1 MTSFVEDCCFTSK
14 QREAFD
20 KMVEGR
26 NIFLTGQAG
35 VGKSF
40 LLHSFIKFFRNHL
53 EKENE
58 KIYVTSTTGI
68 SSLIINGQTI
78 YRYCGIGTGDKDID
92 YYIKQITKNRKTRN
106 RYLETKVLIID
117 EISMMNPE
125 LFDKID
131 LLFRRI
137 RRDTRPFGG
146 VQIIISGDLL
156 QLPPVGSNEFVFESF
171 NWDEVIH
178 ETIYLDEVMRQNES
192 EFIQVLNKVRLGIVD
207 EEVRN
212 LLESRRGLEPI
223 NEYGLLPSKLYS
235 KRDKVNRMNGD
246 ELRKLIEEGETMKV
260 FHSRLEYGKTVKEES
275 KSILQTLILDVTDI
289 EDEITLTTKC
299 QVILKVNIPE
309 LRLANGSR
317 GMILGF
323 SPDTGN
329 PIVQFLDGRYMEI
342 CPHIWEMEDNRET
355 IKKIQIPLQ
364 LAFALSFH
372 KSQGST
378 LEYVII
384 DIGRDVFEYGQ
395 TYVAL
400 SRVKSIDGLFIEN
413 VIDYTKIRANPKV
426 LRFYENLMR

>member
-1 MTSFVEDCCFTSK
+1 MEEYSFTTK

-20 KMVEGR
+20 KMIQGR
-26 NIFLTGQAG
+26 NLFLTGQAG

-40 LLHSFIKFFRNHL
+40 LLQSFIHYYRRYL

-68 SSLIINGQTI
+68 SSLIIGGQTI
-78 YRYCGIGTGDKDID
+78 YRYCGIGTGDKDIET
-92 YYIKQITKNRKTRN
+92 YVKSIVKNRKTRN
-106 RYLETKVLIID
+106 RYIETKVLIID
-117 EISMMNPE
+117 EISMMKPE

-131 LLFRRI
+131 LIFRKI

-156 QLPPVGSNEFVFESF
+156 QLPPVCSDEFIFESF
-171 NWDEVIH
+171 NWDDVID
-178 ETIYLDEVMRQNES
+178 ETIYLDEVMRQNDNI
-192 EFIQVLNKVRLGIVD
+192 FIQVLNKVRLGIVD
-207 EEVRN
+207 DEVRN
-212 LLESRRGLEPI
+212 LLESRRNIEPT
-223 NEYGLLPSKLYS
+223 NEFGLLPSKLYS
-235 KRDKVNRMNGD
+235 KRDKVNRINVG
-246 ELRKLIEEGETMKV
+246 ELQKLIEEGETTKI
-260 FHSRLEYGKTVKEES
+260 FHSRFEYGKSVKEES
-275 KSILQTLILDVTDI
+275 KNILQTLIQDMTDI

-317 GMILGF
+317 GIILGF
-323 SPDTGN
+323 SPDTGF

-342 CPHIWEMEDNRET
+342 APHTWEFEDNKES

-400 SRVKSIDGLFIEN
+400 SRVKSLEGLFIEN
-413 VIDYTKIRANPKV
+413 TIDYTKIRANPKV
-426 LRFYENLMR
+426 LRFYESISSC